1 MSPPGR
7 ITVINGPNLGLIGTR
22 EPSIYGSGTEESLVG
37 LLEER
42 AAFHGLELEF
52 LQMDIEGEIVSAI
65 GSSAAG
71 SVGLVINP
79 AAYSHY
85 SIAIMDA
92 MKAFPGPVAEV
103 HISQVFA
110 REPFRRQLLTA
121 RAADVVIVGA
131 GVRSYIHAMDIVVD
145 MFRDRHS

>member
-1 MSPPGR
+1 VTSTNT
-7 ITVINGPNLGLIGTR
+7 ITVINGPNLGLLGTR
-22 EPSIYGSGTEESLVG
+22 EPGVYGSASEESLIG

-42 AAFHGLELEF
+42 AAVHGLIVEYI
-52 LQMDIEGEIVSAI
+52 QSDIEGEIVAAI
-65 GSSAAG
+65 GSAG
-71 SVGLVINP
+71 RTSIGLVINP

-110 REPFRRQLLTA
+110 RDPIRRQLLTA
-121 RAADVVIVGA
+121 RAADTVVIGA
-131 GVRSYIHAMDIVVD
+131 GLRSYIHAMDIILE
-145 MFRDRHS
+145 MIRDRDI